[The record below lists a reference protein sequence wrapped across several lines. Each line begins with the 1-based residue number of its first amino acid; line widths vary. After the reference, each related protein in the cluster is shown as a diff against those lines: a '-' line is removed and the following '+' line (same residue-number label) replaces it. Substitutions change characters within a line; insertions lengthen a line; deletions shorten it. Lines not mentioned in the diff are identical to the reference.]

1 MPKSRSR
8 GGSRRTSEEA
18 PLAELDNPSVRVS
31 KRARK
36 ERVIFDPSPPSPT
49 EKTTDESLPYLTVDD
64 RQSSAPLLDVSSV
77 PLLDVSTV
85 PPLDLN
91 NVGNNSTLDPQSKKI
106 MTDFPQLDMVLK
118 IKCSKNEVDCN
129 KYKPVQSNKISVLHL
144 SPQQKQVKSFCK
156 HLFCHTERDSFLLF
170 RSLRRTQKR
179 RACHVSERKVTYM
192 TSTRAS
198 LRKLW
203 LSCHPER
210 YLPGLSLPATSWP
223 MATSFLQVGYRVVK
237 K

>member
-18 PLAELDNPSVRVS
+18 PLAELDPVTVRVS

-64 RQSSAPLLDVSSV
+64 PQSSVPPLDVSSV
-77 PLLDVSTV
+77 P
-85 PPLDLN
+85 PLDFN
-91 NVGNNSTLDPQSKKI
+91 NVGNNSILDPQSKKM

-144 SPQQKQVKSFCK
+144 SPQQKQVKKFC
-156 HLFCHTERDSFLLF
+156 
-170 RSLRRTQKR
+170 
-179 RACHVSERKVTYM
+179 
-192 TSTRAS
+192 
-198 LRKLW
+198 
-203 LSCHPER
+203 
-210 YLPGLSLPATSWP
+210 
-223 MATSFLQVGYRVVK
+223 
-237 K
+237 